1 MKFIKD
7 LSEEEVRAELAVAR
21 TRLAWLT
28 TAIQDVS
35 NRANRPELGRE
46 ANIEARHN
54 ATYLQRVMRKKT

>member
-1 MKFIKD
+1 MKYVRD
-7 LSEEEVRAELAVAR
+7 LSEEEAKAELEVAR

-54 ATYLQRVMRKKT
+54 ANYLQRVMRKKT